1 MIGLLIVTHGHLGS
15 ELLKTAEFILGSIEA
30 CSTISIDGHLSPE
43 SIRAEIEKGIS
54 KVDCGKGVL
63 ILTDMF
69 GGTPSNISLSF
80 LNPNRVEVLTG
91 ANLPMLIK
99 AVQLRSQMDLN
110 EMARQTGDYS
120 RKSITVAGEILG
132 RRPGKE

>member
-1 MIGLLIVTHGHLGS
+1 MIGLLIVTHGHLGG

-30 CSTISIDGHLSPE
+30 CFTVSIDGHLSPD
-43 SIRAEIEKGIS
+43 SIREEIEQGIK
-54 KVDCGKGVL
+54 KVDSGQGVL

-80 LNPNRVEVLTG
+80 LNPGQVEVLTG

-99 AVQLRSQMDLN
+99 AVQLRSQLDLN
-110 EMARQTGDYS
+110 EMARMTGDYS